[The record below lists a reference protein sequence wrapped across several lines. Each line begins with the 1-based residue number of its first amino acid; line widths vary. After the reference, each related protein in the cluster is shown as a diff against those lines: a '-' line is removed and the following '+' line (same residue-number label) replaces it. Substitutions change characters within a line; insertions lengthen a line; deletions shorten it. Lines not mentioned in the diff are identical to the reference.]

1 MSFGQAYSA
10 LPPTVNKEFLLLKI
24 ALESPAVLKGEQK
37 KSPSSKFD
45 EVASHNFI
53 GLVTL
58 FSALMYGNAF
68 KYQSNDFEVPFDVV
82 SMSQCL
88 VEDELFLVVGVS
100 ENEKTQKQ
108 KSKRTKLGSYFFHT
122 VSQFMNNNSLKS
134 VLSHVIPAQQFHVE
148 TSESKL
154 STFTNIIPDGKALGK
169 LLSSKESIIVEH
181 HDVDEKAPPST
192 PTGSNNSTPCF
203 TASTGT
209 DEQQEMTC
217 VLIENINLMPPKTV
231 CAILRNICNQSLEI
245 VGLKLGYIPF
255 TGIRNPLCNT
265 IFITQVSTANTSAPF
280 VNAGTVD

>member
-10 LPPTVNKEFLLLKI
+10 LPPSANKEFLLLKI

-37 KSPSSKFD
+37 NSPSSKFD
-45 EVASHNFI
+45 EAGSHNFI
-53 GLVTL
+53 GLITL

-68 KYQSNDFEVPFDVV
+68 KYQKNDWNEVPFDVV

-88 VEDELFLVVGVS
+88 VEDELYLVVGLS

-122 VSQFMNNNSLKS
+122 VSQFMNSNSLKS
-134 VLSHVIPAQQFHVE
+134 MLSRVIPAQQFHTE
-148 TSESKL
+148 TSDSKL
-154 STFTNIIPDGKALGK
+154 SAFINIIPDGKALGK

-181 HDVDEKAPPST
+181 HDVDDNKTQPPTTS
-192 PTGSNNSTPCF
+192 SNSTPCF
-203 TASTGT
+203 AAPSSATV
-209 DEQQEMTC
+209 DEHQEMTC
-217 VLIENINLMPPKTV
+217 VLIENINMMSPETV

-255 TGIRNPLCNT
+255 TGMYTITNPIILLT
-265 IFITQVSTANTSAPF
+265 ISTTTN
-280 VNAGTVD
+280 G